1 MAKQEDQNEQ
11 VGQLAGLGAGAL
23 LGAQMGSVI
32 PGPGTVVGAVVGG
45 MLGSQV
51 GRTVGATALSMFG
64 FGDKKP
70 AQQGPSGSDMLMQ
83 LERLSQMRTHGILS
97 EEEFA
102 AAKQKLL
109 DL

>member
-1 MAKQEDQNEQ
+1 MSKQEDQNEQ

-23 LGAQMGSVI
+23 LGAQVGSVI
-32 PGPGTVVGAVVGG
+32 PGPGTIVGAVVGG
-45 MLGSQV
+45 MVGSQV

-64 FGDKKP
+64 FGGKK
-70 AQQGPSGSDMLMQ
+70 QSQGPSGSDMLMQ
-83 LERLSQMRTHGILS
+83 LERLSQMRAHGILS